1 MWNIFSCPTPLS
13 QLIQTK
19 SQKMSEVTRCVTCF
33 QLVHSALFASSEDVT
48 RWNKIYKNVTRNFK
62 KSLRITKYHK
72 VFSLY
77 HKVWQKFQVHST
89 QPIQMKSQEVPW
101 NHKCLATFCVQHK
114 TNVKLSN
121 KFIYK
126 FHISYF
132 NSQNQY

>member
-1 MWNIFSCPTPLS
+1 M
-13 QLIQTK
+13 K
-19 SQKMSEVTRCVTCF
+19 YF
-33 QLVHSALFASSEDVT
+33 QLSHSTLSANSDKVTKNVRSHKMCDMFSVGALFASSEDVT
-48 RWNKIYKNVTRNFK
+48 RWNKIYKNVTRNLK
-62 KSLRITKYHK
+62 KSWRITQYHK